1 MLAFNEVTRKVTAA
15 IDLKKVIEI
24 KDCHEVKATEP
35 PQAVLRTFTDDC
47 DTIYGIDRSFM
58 LVFPNKQEIAFFADT
73 DQGKSKWCV
82 RTSTKRGTTM
92 LTCLSCRLDVL
103 RSIVCH
109 IPPNPLWAELIWQR
123 HRQMNL
129 SDTAAS
135 SNAQLRNV
143 NYMQSSVDL

>member
-1 MLAFNEVTRKVTAA
+1 MLAFNEVTRRVTAA
-15 IDLKKVIEI
+15 IDLKNVIEI

-35 PQAVLRTFTDDC
+35 PEAVLRTFTDDC
-47 DTIYGIDRSFM
+47 DAIYGIDRSFM

-73 DQGKSKWCV
+73 DQGKSKW
-82 RTSTKRGTTM
+82 
-92 LTCLSCRLDVL
+92 LDVL

-123 HRQMNL
+123 HCQMNL

-135 SNAQLRNV
+135 SNAQLLQR
-143 NYMQSSVDL
+143 QLHAI